1 MTQMQMSI
9 SRRAAAEG
17 MVLLKNDGT
26 LPLAPG
32 SEVALFGAF
41 TEYHPGG
48 GGSSR
53 VNSARTVGIAQGLE
67 EAGFMIDPQSR
78 ETAVFVIARG
88 ASETADAPDG
98 AFDLTAAELETL
110 SGIKAAG
117 FRRIVALCNCGNA
130 LNLAPLDRDAA
141 VGAILW
147 TWFPGGEGGAAVG
160 DILSGKDS
168 PSGRLASTFAERVSD
183 YPSDAGFRASRWFV
197 PYEDDIFVGYRHFE
211 TIPGA
216 KGKVVYPFGHGLN
229 YTRFR
234 LEALECCQCENVAN
248 ANVANG
254 QLELKIETGNNCTM
268 ATIIAVRVRVT
279 NVGKVAGRHSVLCY
293 TSQGGGRAQHPALE
307 LRAFAK
313 TRLIAPGESETL
325 ALSFPMSDLAYFDEE
340 GASGHPGSWVIDCG
354 RCRILVGGS
363 VRETVEVGAFDIPE
377 QTILSTPGLKLQA
390 DRLARRLRADGSF
403 SAAPVAY
410 PGNLATDGGAGFR
423 EEPLAKPE
431 ITLADVAAGKASL
444 DAFLDQMTLGE
455 ALRLLAG
462 RPGDPPYPHST
473 GAIGDFP
480 KFGIPCVQTCD
491 GPAGV
496 RREGTATNFPCA
508 TLLASSFDRALVGEV
523 GRAIGEEAS
532 AFGCHLLLAPGLCIH
547 RHPLCGRNFE
557 YFSEDPLVSGALAA
571 AFVKGVQENGVGA
584 TVKHFAGN
592 NREMARRIEKDVV
605 SERAFREIYLR
616 GFERAVREG
625 RPWAVMTAYN
635 GVNGFQCSENHGLVS
650 GILREEWGFDGLVMT
665 DWKTTVPMWREVE
678 AGGDVKMPFEFEHTN
693 MTVAAQGECIKEA
706 ECAFGWGYLSA
717 AKVRQSAKRVCQ
729 LAMKSRGWPECERRG
744 FP

>member
-98 AFDLTAAELETL
+98 AFDLTPAELATF
-110 SGIKAAG
+110 SGIKAAE
-117 FRRIVALCNCGNA
+117 FKRIVVLCNCGNA

-216 KGKVVYPFGHGLN
+216 KGKVVYPFGHGLS
-229 YTRFR
+229 YTTF
-234 LEALECCQCENVAN
+234 
-248 ANVANG
+248 
-254 QLELKIETGNNCTM
+254 ELDGITVERTDSR
-268 ATIIAVRVRVT
+268 IRVGVTVT
-279 NVGKVAGRHSVLCY
+279 NAGKAAGRHSLLCY
-293 TSQGGGRAQHPALE
+293 TAHESGKAEHPALE

-313 TRLIAPGESETL
+313 TGTLSPGKSERV
-325 ALSFPMSDLAYFDEE
+325 ALEFDEADLAYFDEE
-340 GASGHPGSWVIDCG
+340 GASGHSGSWVIDCG

-410 PGNLATDGGAGFR
+410 PGNLDTGGGAGFR

-444 DAFLDQMTLGE
+444 DAFLGQMTLGE

-508 TLLASSFDRALVGEV
+508 ALLASSFDRALACEV
-523 GRAIGEEAS
+523 GRAIGEEA
-532 AFGCHLLLAPGLCIH
+532 AALGCHLLLAPGLCIH

-571 AFVKGVQENGVGA
+571 VFVKGVQENGVGA

-717 AKVRQSAKRVCQ
+717 TKVRQSAKRVCQ
-729 LAMKSRGWPECERRG
+729 LAMKSRGWPECGRRG